1 LTREDDI
8 DYWRRD
14 SIWGNALD
22 KPLHQGME
30 WLLEKW
36 LFAQSAGRLSEMRI
50 LSGGCAT
57 GRIEFY
63 MESRGARGIRA
74 FDFVPEF
81 VESAGREAKLRGSGI
96 SFFLGDVRDLPD
108 VRDESHDYV
117 VYLNRFLCCVDEEGS
132 DRALAEARRVLSANG
147 ILLMDV
153 LDYDSRKWNAPLS
166 SFLKIAWALQGE
178 KLRPQMLPRIRD
190 KNGAVNMKFWRTN
203 QNLLYWFKKE
213 ELKRKLEKN
222 GFEIMDIAKEEDN
235 FSEPGVLYSVYVAC
249 RKMKYPPNTH
259 VRSGN

>member
-1 LTREDDI
+1 LTHENDI

-22 KPLHQGME
+22 RSLHQGME

-36 LFAQSAGRLSEMRI
+36 LFARSAERLSEMRI

-63 MESRGARGIRA
+63 MESRGARNIRA

-81 VESAGREAKLRGSGI
+81 VENARRNAKLKGSGI
-96 SFFLGDVRDLPD
+96 SFFHADMRDLRD
-108 VRDESHDYV
+108 VRDESQDYV
-117 VYLNRFLCCVDEEGS
+117 VYMNRLLCCVDEEDL
-132 DRALAEARRVLSANG
+132 DRALAEARRILSYGG
-147 ILLMDV
+147 ILLLDV

-166 SFLKIAWALQGE
+166 LFLKAAWALQGK
-178 KLRPQMLPRIRD
+178 KLRPQTLPRIRD
-190 KNGAVNMKFWRTN
+190 KNGAVNMKFWGTN

-222 GFEIMDIAKEEDN
+222 GFETMDIAKEADI
-235 FSEPGVLYSVYVAC
+235 FSVPEVSYDFYVAC
-249 RKMKYPPNTH
+249 GKME
-259 VRSGN
+259 G

>member
-1 LTREDDI
+1 
-8 DYWRRD
+8 
-14 SIWGNALD
+14 
-22 KPLHQGME
+22 ME

-36 LFAQSAGRLSEMRI
+36 LFARSAGRLSEMRI

-63 MESRGARGIRA
+63 MESRGGGGGDKTA

-81 VESAGREAKLRGSGI
+81 VENARREARLRGSEV
-96 SFFLGDVRDLPD
+96 SFFLGDMRDLPD
-108 VRDESHDYV
+108 VRDESRDYV
-117 VYLNRFLCCVDEEGS
+117 VYLNRLLCCVDGEGS
-132 DRALAEARRVLSANG
+132 DRALAEARRVLSGDG

-166 SFLKIAWALQGE
+166 LFLKMVWALQGK
-178 KLRPQMLPRIRD
+178 KLRPQTLPRIRD
-190 KNGAVNMKFWRTN
+190 KDGAVNIKFWRTN

-222 GFEIMDIAKEEDN
+222 GFEVMDIVKESDI
-235 FSEPGVLYSVYVAC
+235 FSEPEVLYGFYVAC
-249 RKMKYPPNTH
+249 KKM
-259 VRSGN
+259 S